1 VTTEPATQ
9 SIDVRVDLK
18 IGDVYNVYFSS
29 ALWKLMYGRWILAIV
44 FIFLLALGTFG
55 AAAVVPLVPFL
66 IAPLLTSS

>member
-1 VTTEPATQ
+1 MQ

-55 AAAVVPLVPFL
+55 AAAVVTLVPFL
-66 IAPLLTSS
+66 TAPLLTSS

>member
-18 IGDVYNVYFSS
+18 IGNVYNLYCSS

-44 FIFLLALGTFG
+44 FVFLLALGTFG
-55 AAAVVPLVPFL
+55 APLSLHSCRF
-66 IAPLLTSS
+66 